1 MHESQKRAMM
11 DALIKLLSM
20 MPISKISVRDIIDE
34 CGFNRS
40 TFYYYYADIYALLE
54 DTMKAETARAATS
67 KDYASWQEGFIEC
80 AKFVC
85 DNKDAAK
92 RIYESDGQVYFE
104 EYLNKISKEMMI
116 KFVTKEAAGMDVSE
130 DDIKLVSSFYEHALV
145 GTVNEWLQG
154 DMKEDIK
161 EKIKNIGTTF
171 DGSVKAALE
180 KKKKP
185 KDHWIFW
192 W

>member
-1 MHESQKRAMM
+1 M

-20 MPISKISVRDIIDE
+20 VLVNKISVRDIIDE
-34 CGFNRS
+34 WNFNRS

-92 RIYESDGQVYFE
+92 RSE
-104 EYLNKISKEMMI
+104 EH
-116 KFVTKEAAGMDVSE
+116 TSE
-130 DDIKLVSSFYEHALV
+130 
-145 GTVNEWLQG
+145 LQ
-154 DMKEDIK
+154 
-161 EKIKNIGTTF
+161 
-171 DGSVKAALE
+171 SR
-180 KKKKP
+180 
-185 KDHWIFW
+185 
-192 W
+192 